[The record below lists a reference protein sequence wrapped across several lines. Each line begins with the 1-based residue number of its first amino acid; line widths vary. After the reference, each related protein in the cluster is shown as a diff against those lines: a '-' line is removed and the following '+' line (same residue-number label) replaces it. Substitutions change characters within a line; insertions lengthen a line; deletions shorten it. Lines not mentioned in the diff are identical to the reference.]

1 MSEQYSQISMF
12 KKLNNTNYT
21 YKSSQLIE
29 SSYELSLTEQRLV
42 SLACKMIQPI
52 YIEKRVKPSDL
63 ENILGA
69 MKFSKIKISV
79 NEFRKEYNIK
89 ANNIYEI
96 IAEASADLYERN
108 IRYYD
113 ENGKLTDKRWVSTS
127 VYDEKNKCVNLTF
140 NPDMILDLL
149 VFKGKYVALFF
160 DMSQNIRSKY
170 AFRLYEILKN
180 YAYLGK
186 YKVSI
191 DELKFM
197 LAIDGAYSSFAEFNR
212 NVIKPNIEAINT
224 YSDINVECKPLRS
237 GRNITSLEFYLS
249 NKVNK
254 TFSPDNNF
262 KDKIPNSYNE
272 ISKQLEKHDV
282 TLSSSD
288 AEMLFNSAIEFTTAN
303 KKDTD
308 ATSYILEKICVLDEY
323 VKTKDVEK
331 PIGFLKWAIETNF
344 EINNQSIKK
353 KNNFKNFTGRDYS
366 DDYWNDLEGQLLGW
380 NDEEDE

>member
-272 ISKQLEKHDV
+272 ISKQLEKHGV

-366 DDYWNDLEGQLLGW
+366 DDYWNDLECQLLGW

>member
-1 MSEQYSQISMF
+1 MSEQYSQMSMF

-282 TLSSSD
+282 SLSSSD

-323 VKTKDVEK
+323 VKTKDVEN

-366 DDYWNDLEGQLLGW
+366 DEYWNDLEGQLLGW
-380 NDEEDE
+380 TDEEDE